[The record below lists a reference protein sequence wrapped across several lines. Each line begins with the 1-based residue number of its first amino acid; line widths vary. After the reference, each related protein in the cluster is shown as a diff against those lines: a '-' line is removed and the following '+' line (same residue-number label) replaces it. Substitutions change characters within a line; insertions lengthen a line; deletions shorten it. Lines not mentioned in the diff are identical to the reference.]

1 MLPITTDYV
10 EQVIES
16 ERPDAVM
23 LAFGGQTALNCGVSL
38 EKNGTLKKYGIR
50 VLGTPIRGIE
60 ITEDR
65 QLFKEA
71 MIESGVPVLE
81 SASCYSVQE
90 ALTTANRIA
99 YPVMIRVAYTLGG
112 RGGGVAYNEYELQ
125 EIVQRGLS
133 LSMVGQVL
141 IEKYVGHWKQIEY
154 EVMRDY
160 SRNSVIVC
168 NMENMLS
175 MRVHTGDNIVVAP
188 SQTLD
193 NHEYHMLRS
202 AALRATDH
210 CGIVG
215 ECNIQFGLDVRSD
228 EYCAVEINAR
238 LSRSSALASKAT
250 GYPLAYMAAKI
261 ALGYSLPELINR
273 ITKATT
279 ACFEPSLD
287 YVVLKMPR
295 WDFQKFELVKRKLGS
310 TMKSIGEVMAIGRCF
325 EEVLQKAIRMTDVG
339 KDGLVANLD
348 SIDVKRSSGSSFR
361 SDIDSDNDARIQYSN
376 NDVLDQVS
384 IKNNMDEFYYPDLPK
399 IHHKEQSNTTEEQKL
414 DGLGTRK
421 NTDKIDE
428 QKSNGTNIEAIE
440 ELLLHPNDEI
450 LFTVIKAMKAGIS
463 ISRVSELS
471 TIDPWFLASFEN
483 IIGMENKLVN
493 SKLEQSLLRAA
504 KKIGFSDKQIA
515 RCVGLNEEN
524 VRLLRQTFGIIPVVK
539 QIDTLAAEWPAK
551 TNYLYLTYGGDID
564 DILFANEASA
574 VQSQINQGFST
585 TSNHHTNSETIRLQT
600 PNSLVK
606 KDNLNNSSQTVD
618 YSNRRNSDQ
627 QKIDSVVVLGAGPY
641 RIGSSVEFD
650 WGTVNMVWGLK
661 ECGVKKVSIINCNP
675 ETVSTDYDICDRLY
689 FEELTFE
696 RVMDIC
702 EKENPSGIVT
712 CVGGQT
718 ANNLTPLLSRHGIQ
732 IIGTSSENVDKA
744 ENRSKFGRLLDQLR
758 IKQPA
763 WKIFTNVSEAKR
775 FAMEVGYP
783 VLVRPSYVLSGAAM
797 KVVWAEYQ
805 LEQFLLAAAKV
816 SPDHP
821 IVISKFLQDASEV
834 EVDAVGAD
842 GKDVV
847 IGSIVEHI
855 DNAGVHSGDAMMCI
869 PPWRLDRETIETI
882 IDYTVRI
889 GKALKVT
896 GPFNIQYLVKENEV
910 SVIEA
915 NVRAS
920 RSMPFVSK
928 FIGVNLIKLAAEAM
942 IGHSITQGA
951 KDLWLKTTE
960 FGIKVPQ
967 FSFMQLEGADI
978 VLGVE
983 MQSTGEV
990 ACFGKSFYDALSKAY
1005 RAAGYSL
1012 PTKGSALITVGGRR
1026 NKERI
1031 LPLVSK
1037 VAMMGYD
1044 ILATEHT
1051 AEYISRNIDAVKLK
1065 LVYKISEPDRK
1076 PNISDLLF
1084 SRKID
1089 FIINIP
1095 STSTAEK
1102 YVGMLDDEYQIRR
1115 KAVEMGVPVLTT
1127 HEAAIS
1133 FINTLEWVRKNTP
1146 TIDYLRDYHHFE

>member
-1 MLPITTDYV
+1 
-10 EQVIES
+10 
-16 ERPDAVM
+16 M

-38 EKNGTLKKYGIR
+38 EKEGILQKYGIR
-50 VLGTPIRGIE
+50 VLGTPVSGIE
-60 ITEDR
+60 VTEDR

-71 MIESGVPVLE
+71 MIKSGVPVLD
-81 SASCYSVQE
+81 SAPCYSVEE
-90 ALTTANRIA
+90 ALTTASRIG

-125 EIVQRGLS
+125 EIVQRGLA

-160 SRNSVIVC
+160 KKNSVIVC

-188 SQTLD
+188 SQTLN

-202 AALRATDH
+202 AALRATDQ

-215 ECNIQFGLDVRSD
+215 ECNIQFGLDVTSD

-273 ITKATT
+273 ITMATT

-295 WDFQKFELVKRKLGS
+295 WDFQKFEFVKRKLGS
-310 TMKSIGEVMAIGRCF
+310 TMKSIGEVMAIGRSF
-325 EEVLQKAIRMTDVG
+325 EEVLQKAIRMTDIG
-339 KDGLVANLD
+339 KDGLVANFD
-348 SIDVKRSSGSSFR
+348 SLEDDHSIRNSVRFTNPEERTFNNNRYPTSNIGITDEDDQAVSFANHYGSEENVSKKTNVSPSSGHANR
-361 SDIDSDNDARIQYSN
+361 DKNHVRIPGEVN
-376 NDVLDQVS
+376 L
-384 IKNNMDEFYYPDLPK
+384 
-399 IHHKEQSNTTEEQKL
+399 
-414 DGLGTRK
+414 
-421 NTDKIDE
+421 
-428 QKSNGTNIEAIE
+428 EALE

-450 LFTVIKAMKAGIS
+450 LFIVTRAMKAGIS
-463 ISRVSELS
+463 IKRISELS
-471 TIDPWFLASFEN
+471 TIDPWFLASFAN
-483 IIGMENKLVN
+483 IVGMENKLLSSRLDQN
-493 SKLEQSLLRAA
+493 LIRAA
-504 KKIGFSDKQIA
+504 KKIGFSDRQIA

-524 VRLLRQTFGIIPVVK
+524 VRLLRQNFGILPVVK

-551 TNYLYLTYGGDID
+551 TNYLYLTYCGDTD
-564 DILFANEASA
+564 DLIFERES
-574 VQSQINQGFST
+574 QSIREEVM
-585 TSNHHTNSETIRLQT
+585 TSNYPALSEPSQRQMQSSSDRKQRSNSTAQIIGHNIQQNNNEHKI
-600 PNSLVK
+600 NSV
-606 KDNLNNSSQTVD
+606 
-618 YSNRRNSDQ
+618 
-627 QKIDSVVVLGAGPY
+627 IVLGAGPY

-661 ECGVKKVSIINCNP
+661 ENGVKEVSIINCNP

-696 RVMDIC
+696 RVMDIY

-718 ANNLTPLLSRHGIQ
+718 ANNLTPLLSRNGIK
-732 IIGTSSENVDKA
+732 IVGTGSENVDKA
-744 ENRSKFGRLLDQLR
+744 ENRSKFGKLLDELK

-763 WKIFTNVSEAKR
+763 WKIFTNLFEAKK
-775 FAMEVGYP
+775 FAYEVGYP
-783 VLVRPSYVLSGAAM
+783 ILVRPSYVLSGAAM

-805 LEQFLLAAAKV
+805 LEQFLAAATKV

-834 EVDAVGAD
+834 EVDAVGTD

-882 IDYTVRI
+882 TDYTIRI
-889 GKALKVT
+889 GKALKVI
-896 GPFNIQYLVKENEV
+896 GPFNIQYLVKDNEV

-915 NVRAS
+915 NIRAS
-920 RSMPFVSK
+920 RTMPFVSK
-928 FIGVNLIKLAAEAM
+928 FIGINLIKLAARAM
-942 IGHSITQGA
+942 TGHALPSEV
-951 KDLWLKTTE
+951 KDLWLKTSG

-1005 RAAGYSL
+1005 IAAGYSL
-1012 PTKGSALITVGGRR
+1012 PAKGSALITVGGQR
-1026 NKERI
+1026 NKEKI
-1031 LPLVSK
+1031 LPLVTKIAS
-1037 VAMMGYD
+1037 MGYD
-1044 ILATEHT
+1044 IHATEHT
-1051 AEYISRNIDAVKLK
+1051 TEFISKNSKSVKLN
-1065 LVYKISEPDRK
+1065 LVFKISEPDRK

-1084 SRKID
+1084 DRKID

-1102 YVGMLDDEYQIRR
+1102 YLGMLDDEYQIRR

-1127 HEAAIS
+1127 HEAASS

-1146 TIDYLRDYHHFE
+1146 TLAYLRDYIY

>member
-1 MLPITTDYV
+1 V
-10 EQVIES
+10 KKVIET
-16 ERPDAVM
+16 ERPDSIM

-38 EKNGTLKKYGIR
+38 EKDGILKQYGIR

-60 ITEDR
+60 VTEDR

-71 MIESGVPVLE
+71 MIKSGVPVLE
-81 SASCYSVQE
+81 SAPCYSIDE
-90 ALTTANRIA
+90 SLTAANRIS

-160 SRNSVIVC
+160 EKNSVIVC

-188 SQTLD
+188 SQTLN

-202 AALRATDH
+202 AALRATNY

-339 KDGLVANLD
+339 KDGLVANKNDKYENELKED
-348 SIDVKRSSGSSFR
+348 SSF
-361 SDIDSDNDARIQYSN
+361 SDTIADRVVQHNDNKNSSELEIDNNLQNMYHSN
-376 NDVLDQVS
+376 FQKTHYTEQTN
-384 IKNNMDEFYYPDLPK
+384 KTPK
-399 IHHKEQSNTTEEQKL
+399 VGELNTPTKR
-414 DGLGTRK
+414 GVVNRK
-421 NTDKIDE
+421 TL
-428 QKSNGTNIEAIE
+428 NGGNIEAIE

-450 LFTVIKAMKAGIS
+450 LFNVVTALKAGIN
-463 ISRVSELS
+463 ISRINELS
-471 TIDPWFLASFEN
+471 TIDPWFLASFAN
-483 IIGMENKLVN
+483 IIEMEKKLVN
-493 SKLEQSLLRAA
+493 SKFDKSLLRES
-504 KKIGFSDKQIA
+504 KRIGFSDKQIG
-515 RCVGLNEEN
+515 RCIGLNEES
-524 VRLLRQTFGIIPVVK
+524 VRLLRQNFGIIPVVK

-551 TNYLYLTYGGDID
+551 TNYLYLTYGGDKD
-564 DILFANEASA
+564 DIPFDNKNNAREN
-574 VQSQINQGFST
+574 V
-585 TSNHHTNSETIRLQT
+585 TNKEIRLISDYPSSIQ
-600 PNSLVK
+600 NDEELLK
-606 KDNLNNSSQTVD
+606 KVTNPTIEKNNMSEAIQIAKDAGEQNIES
-618 YSNRRNSDQ
+618 
-627 QKIDSVVVLGAGPY
+627 IIVLGAGPY

-661 ECGVKKVSIINCNP
+661 ESGVRNVSIINCNP

-696 RVMDIC
+696 RVVDIC
-702 EKENPSGIVT
+702 DKEHPTGIVT

-718 ANNLTPLLSRHGIQ
+718 ANNLTPLLSSSGIR
-732 IIGTSSENVDKA
+732 IIGTKSENVDKA
-744 ENRSKFGRLLDQLR
+744 ENRSKFGRLLDELK

-763 WKIFTNVSEAKR
+763 WKIFTNLLDAKA
-775 FAMEVGYP
+775 FAIEVGYP
-783 VLVRPSYVLSGAAM
+783 ILVRPSYVLSGAAM

-805 LEQFLLAAAKV
+805 LENFLAAATKV
-816 SPDHP
+816 SSDHP

-834 EVDAVGAD
+834 EVDAVGMD
-842 GKDVV
+842 GENIV

-882 IDYTVRI
+882 IDYTTRI
-889 GKALKVT
+889 GKALRIT

-920 RSMPFVSK
+920 RTMPFVSK
-928 FIGVNLIKLAAEAM
+928 FIGTNLIKLAASAM
-942 IGHSITQGA
+942 TGHMPNQEV
-951 KDLWLKTTE
+951 KNLWLKISE

-990 ACFGKSFYDALSKAY
+990 ACFGRSFYDALSKAY
-1005 RAAGYSL
+1005 TAAGYSL
-1012 PTKGSALITVGGRR
+1012 PIKGSALITVGGQR
-1026 NKERI
+1026 NKEKI
-1031 LPLVSK
+1031 LPLISK
-1037 VAMMGYD
+1037 IANLGYS

-1051 AEYISRNIDAVKLK
+1051 AEYILKNVSKIKLMP
-1065 LVYKISEPDRK
+1065 VYKISEPDRK

-1127 HEAAIS
+1127 HEAANS
-1133 FINTLEWVRKNTP
+1133 FINTLEWIRKNTP
-1146 TIDYLRDYHHFE
+1146 TLDYLRDYHDLD